1 MQTEQRLITVRMTAP
16 SQTNVRRIPT
26 DLDYIAGAARVRCG
40 ILTCGQ
46 YFYQR
51 RCRRQLLFCL
61 SCTAITV
68 HHASPFELVFQSELR
83 DFRTLSPEGAGIP
96 RRLPDLRRL
105 TRGSSVSV
113 WWVRQ
118 SGRGQSKPSGHWMI
132 NQLKLNQHSG
142 CVENLGV
149 ISNSGSANALF
160 IIPMNRTFQGLWR
173 DVVILDYLKYI
184 SERVTD
190 LPTEA

>member
-1 MQTEQRLITVRMTAP
+1 MITEIRNNNNDLNVNVNNRDSNSNNENEIINQKSQRKIIITLMLMICQSAKRTTKLITVRMTAP

-113 WWVRQ
+113 
-118 SGRGQSKPSGHWMI
+118 
-132 NQLKLNQHSG
+132 
-142 CVENLGV
+142 
-149 ISNSGSANALF
+149 
-160 IIPMNRTFQGLWR
+160 
-173 DVVILDYLKYI
+173 
-184 SERVTD
+184 
-190 LPTEA
+190 